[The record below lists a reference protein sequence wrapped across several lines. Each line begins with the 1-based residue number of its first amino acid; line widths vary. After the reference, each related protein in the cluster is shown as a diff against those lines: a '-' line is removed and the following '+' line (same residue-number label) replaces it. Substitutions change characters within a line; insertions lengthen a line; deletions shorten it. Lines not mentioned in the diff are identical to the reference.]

1 MLDLLRQ
8 HIIERLG
15 REPGRL
21 EEVLACFV
29 PRTTQR
35 QEALVEVGSVCRQ
48 CFFIVQGCLQTAT
61 VNRHGDEQT
70 IDLAFEGEW
79 RTAIHSFVN
88 QTPSQARLV
97 SVEPGEVLVIGRDDF
112 LRLAREVPEFETIYQ
127 RILEAAYT
135 ESQRR
140 IQTLMGMDALER
152 LRWLLA
158 QHPLIFT
165 RLPNKLIASYL
176 GLSQATLS
184 RLKTKL

>member
-1 MLDLLRQ
+1 MHSALRQ

-15 REPGRL
+15 REPTGL
-21 EEVLACFV
+21 EEVLPCFP
-29 PRTTQR
+29 PRHTR
-35 QEALVEVGSVCRQ
+35 RWEVLVEVGDICRQ
-48 CFFIVQGCLQTAT
+48 CYFIVQGCLQSAT

-79 RTAIHSFVN
+79 RTAIHSFIN
-88 QTPSQARLV
+88 QSPGQERLV
-97 SVEPGEVLVIGRDDF
+97 SVEPGQLLAIERKDF
-112 LRLAREVPEFETIYQ
+112 LRLAQKVPEFEAIYQ
-127 RILEAAYT
+127 RILGAAYT
-135 ESQRR
+135 DSQRR

-152 LRWLLA
+152 LRWLLT

-184 RLKTKL
+184 RLKAKL